1 MAHGHRLSPP
11 RCQNATLGVSNA
23 SMPGFAATL
32 HAIDRL
38 APPPPAIAATTD
50 ALLLQHE
57 PQVRRLVHRLLGWS
71 FRGHDVE
78 DVVQEVMLA
87 AWRRRDSFRGNAALS
102 TWLTTI
108 AVRKAQNHARWAAV
122 RRRTF
127 GWLVDA
133 HEVTA
138 PVPPCSSERGDEL
151 LAVRAAM
158 ARLRHRDREVL
169 VLHYLEARSIDEVR
183 ALLSLSRAAADGRLS
198 RARKR
203 LRGLLGLGDGLGE
216 RPEDA

>member
-1 MAHGHRLSPP
+1 
-11 RCQNATLGVSNA
+11 
-23 SMPGFAATL
+23 MPGFAATL
-32 HAIDRL
+32 HAVDRL
-38 APPPPAIAATTD
+38 APPAPAVPATTD

-71 FRGHDVE
+71 HRGHDVE

-87 AWRRRDSFRGNAALS
+87 AWRRRASFRGDAAMS

-122 RRRTF
+122 RRRTI

-133 HEVTA
+133 REVTA
-138 PVPPCSSERGDEL
+138 PVPPCSSEHGDEL
-151 LAVRAAM
+151 AAVRAAM
-158 ARLRHRDREVL
+158 AQLHHRDREVL

-183 ALLSLSRAAADGRLS
+183 GLLSLSRAAADARLS

-203 LRGLLGLGDGLGE
+203 LRAVLGVGLGAGDQ
-216 RPEDA
+216 PEDA